1 MPIDLSS
8 LKKVEGVPEIRQAQN
23 GNAASPLLVLIKLK
37 KGKQL
42 PTYVAKRGEPAPGFF
57 SAVIPAEHLIKLEA
71 DPAVASVA
79 ISRALNGID

>member
-8 LKKVEGVPEIRQAQN
+8 LRKVEGVPEIRQAQP
-23 GNAASPLLVLIKLK
+23 GNAAGPLLVLIKLH

-57 SAVIPAEHLIKLEA
+57 SAVIPAEYLIKLET

-79 ISRALNGID
+79 VSRAVNRID